1 MAKKLP
7 QTLVIVE
14 SPTKANTIG
23 KFLGSGYKVESSF
36 GHVRDLP
43 KSKIGIDIEG
53 GTYEPQYVIPTKV
66 RKRVTALKKEAA
78 SAGAVILATDEDREG
93 EAIAWHLVQ
102 ALGLNKE
109 DPSTGSGHSIQR
121 IVFHE
126 ITKSA
131 ILEAL
136 EHPRDIDIHL
146 VDAQQARRI
155 LDRLVGY
162 QLSPFLWKK
171 VFRGLS
177 AGRVQSVAL
186 RLIADRE
193 EERKA
198 FKAEE
203 YWSLGALLQARG
215 QTRNPPAG
223 GTRTDAETFFAG
235 LYAIEDAQ
243 VGKMSIKTKEEAE
256 KIKKDLEASAY
267 SVFSV
272 DKKERKRNPFP
283 PFTTSTLQQE
293 ASRKFRM
300 SAKQTMRLAQG
311 LYENG
316 HITYMR
322 TDSVNLSKESLQ
334 AAKEWIHGS
343 FGERYALCAPRAY
356 TGKSRLA
363 QEAHEAI
370 RPTRPDFSPQDFGGQ
385 ASGLEQKE
393 AKLYE
398 LIWRRFIASQLP
410 PAEFDATTIDV
421 LGSPSAPEAHPPSA
435 ETGSGNNGQKY
446 TLRATGSI
454 LKFDGFLKVWKS
466 KISENELPEVAKDD
480 DLDLSEVQTEQH
492 FTEPPP
498 RYTEASLIKTLEENG
513 IGRPSTYAPTISV
526 IQTRNYVEKDEARR
540 FMPTETG
547 TLVNNLLK
555 EHFPQIVDIG
565 FTAKL
570 EGDLDEV
577 AEGREDWRELIR
589 NFHKPFAELL
599 EKKYEEVK
607 KQEAPVET
615 TDEICVKCGKPM
627 AVKMGRF
634 GKFLACTGFPECK
647 STKKL
652 ITAKESLGPCS
663 ECKEGVIVMKRT
675 KTRRFFY
682 GCSKYPDCTY
692 ASWKKPDE
700 VKAKEDALTE

>member
-1 MAKKLP
+1 MSKKSK
-7 QTLVIVE
+7 TLVIVE

-23 KFLGSGYKVESSF
+23 KFLGSEYKVESSF

-53 GTYEPQYVIPTKV
+53 GSYEPQYVIPTKV

-78 SAGAVILATDEDREG
+78 SASSVILATDEDREG
-93 EAIAWHLVQ
+93 EAIAWHLLQ
-102 ALGLNKE
+102 ALGLQELKVKSE
-109 DPSTGSGHSIQR
+109 KFKIDR

-131 ILEAL
+131 IEDAL
-136 EHPRDIDIHL
+136 LHPREIDLHL
-146 VDAQQARRI
+146 VDAQQARRV

-198 FKAEE
+198 FRAEAH
-203 YWSLGALLQARG
+203 WSIDALLRIKDQGLRINEF
-215 QTRNPPAG
+215 T
-223 GTRTDAETFFAG
+223 AG
-235 LYAIEDAQ
+235 LYAIGDKQ
-243 VGKMSIKTKEEAE
+243 VEKMDIKTREEAE
-256 KIKKDLEASAY
+256 KVKNDLEKSEY
-267 SVFSV
+267 KVFSV
-272 DKKERKRNPFP
+272 DKKERRRNPSP

-293 ASRKFRM
+293 ASKRLRL
-300 SAKQTMRLAQG
+300 SAKQTMRYAQS

-316 HITYMR
+316 RITYMR
-322 TDSVNLSKESLQ
+322 TDSVNLSKESLA
-334 AAKEWIHGS
+334 AAKEWITSHLGTK
-343 FGERYALCAPRAY
+343 YASAAPRVY

-370 RPTRPDFSPQDFGGQ
+370 RPTDPGFLPPGMGGT
-385 ASGLEQKE
+385 ASFEGREGKV
-393 AKLYE
+393 YE
-398 LIWRRFIASQLP
+398 LIWRRFIASQMP
-410 PAEFDATTIDV
+410 HAEFDATTIDV
-421 LGSPSAPEAHPPSA
+421 QADR
-435 ETGSGNNGQKY
+435 Y
-446 TLRATGSI
+446 TLRATGSV
-454 LKFDGFLKVWKS
+454 LKFDGFLKIWKS
-466 KISENELPEVAKDD
+466 KISENELPDVKAGEA
-480 DLDLSEVQTEQH
+480 LDLREVHAEEH

-498 RYTEASLIKTLEENG
+498 RYTEASLVKALEEHG

-526 IQTRNYVEKDEARR
+526 IQTRNYVEKDEQKR

-565 FTAKL
+565 FTASM
-570 EGDLDEV
+570 EEDLDEV
-577 AEGREDWRELIR
+577 AEGKEDWHEIIR
-589 NFHKPFAELL
+589 NFHKPFSEVLAQ
-599 EKKYEEVK
+599 KYEEVK
-607 KQEAPVET
+607 KHETPLET
-615 TDEICVKCGKPM
+615 TDEICEKCGKPM

-634 GKFLACTGFPECK
+634 GKFLACTGFPDCK
-647 STKKL
+647 NTKKL
-652 ITAKESLGPCS
+652 VTAKESFGSCP
-663 ECKEGVIVMKRT
+663 ECKEGQIIMKRT

-682 GCSKYPDCTY
+682 GCSRYPECKH
-692 ASWKKPDE
+692 ASWQRPGSENATAAKPE
-700 VKAKEDALTE
+700 EEAR

>member
-1 MAKKLP
+1 MPKNNP

-14 SPTKANTIG
+14 SPTKARTIG
-23 KFLGSGYKVESSF
+23 KFLGSAYKVESSF

-66 RKRVTALKKEAA
+66 RKRVTALKKDAA
-78 SAGAVILATDEDREG
+78 SASSVILATDEDREG
-93 EAIAWHLVQ
+93 EAIAWHLVK
-102 ALGLNKE
+102 ALGLDERLKTKE
-109 DPSTGSGHSIQR
+109 KGKVER

-131 ILEAL
+131 IEEAL
-136 EHPRDIDIHL
+136 SHPREIDLHL

-198 FKAEE
+198 FTAEG
-203 YWSLGALLQARG
+203 YW
-215 QTRNPPAG
+215 TI
-223 GTRTDAETFFAG
+223 ETILKTQDSGKKTQDFVAA
-235 LYAIEDAQ
+235 LYAINEKQ
-243 VGKMSIKTKEEAE
+243 VEKLDIKTQEEAE
-256 KIKKDLEASAY
+256 KIKHDLEKSLYA
-267 SVFSV
+267 VLSV
-272 DKKERKRNPFP
+272 DKKERKRNPSP

-293 ASRKFRM
+293 ASKRLRM
-300 SAKQTMRLAQG
+300 SAKQTMRYAQS

-322 TDSVNLSKESLQ
+322 TDSVNLSKESLE
-334 AAKEWIHGS
+334 AAKTWIAS
-343 FGERYALCAPRAY
+343 NVGEKYAVSAPRIF

-370 RPTRPDFSPQDFGGQ
+370 RPTNPAFLPQGMGGQ
-385 ASGLEQKE
+385 AIFEGRETKV
-393 AKLYE
+393 YE

-421 LGSPSAPEAHPPSA
+421 RAGI
-435 ETGSGNNGQKY
+435 Y
-446 TLRATGSI
+446 TLRATGSV
-454 LKFDGFLKVWKS
+454 LKFDGFLKIWKS
-466 KISENELPEVAKDD
+466 KISENELPDVKPGEA
-480 DLDLSEVQTEQH
+480 LDLKEVRAEEH

-498 RYTEASLIKTLEENG
+498 RYTEASLVKALEENG

-526 IQTRNYVEKDEARR
+526 IQVRNYVEKDEQKR

-565 FTAKL
+565 FTAKM
-570 EGDLDEV
+570 EEDLDEV
-577 AEGREDWRELIR
+577 AEGKEDWHEIIR
-589 NFHKPFAELL
+589 NFHKPFAEVLAQ
-599 EKKYEEVK
+599 KYEEVK
-607 KQEAPVET
+607 KHEAPLET
-615 TDEICVKCGKPM
+615 TDEVCEKCGKPM

-652 ITAKESLGPCS
+652 ITAKESLGPCPD
-663 ECKEGVIVMKRT
+663 CKEGIIIMKRT

-692 ASWKKPDE
+692 ASWKKPGVATTTSDDD
-700 VKAKEDALTE
+700 K